1 MLQTGCGRQ
10 PVEQQSVT
18 VFCGSLCSLVGVVS
32 SVANRLLMWTSG
44 VVIAGTVVL
53 ALVMQLDLRA
63 APSITIV
70 APNEPATIVVAV
82 DGSVEQPGV
91 YELPYG
97 SRVHDL
103 LDAAG
108 GYLSSSDLTAINQ
121 AALLIDGQSLHVPSR
136 EMAETPK
143 LTASPSPL
151 LLDINRASAEELEQL
166 PGIGAVKAEAIVT
179 YRNQNGPFT
188 AIEDL
193 LLVHG
198 ITEGIMADIRPFVM
212 VAP

>member
-1 MLQTGCGRQ
+1 
-10 PVEQQSVT
+10 
-18 VFCGSLCSLVGVVS
+18 
-32 SVANRLLMWTSG
+32 
-44 VVIAGTVVL
+44 
-53 ALVMQLDLRA
+53 
-63 APSITIV
+63 
-70 APNEPATIVVAV
+70 
-82 DGSVEQPGV
+82 
-91 YELPYG
+91 
-97 SRVHDL
+97 
-103 LDAAG
+103 
-108 GYLSSSDLTAINQ
+108 
-121 AALLIDGQSLHVPSR
+121 LLIDGQSLHVPSR
-136 EMAETPK
+136 ETAETPK

-188 AIEDL
+188 AVEDL

>member
-1 MLQTGCGRQ
+1 M
-10 PVEQQSVT
+10 EQQSVT
-18 VFCGSLCSLVGVVS
+18 VFCGSLCSLDGVVS

-143 LTASPSPL
+143 LAASPSPL